1 MFKVDIFYCK
11 SIMELQI
18 TCNLNLNKEFRLTA
32 LCILLTMHEFLNV
45 EYKTYGFFL
54 SFMDLYNTLFN
65 N

>member
-1 MFKVDIFYCK
+1 
-11 SIMELQI
+11 MELQI

-32 LCILLTMHEFLNV
+32 LCLLLTMHEFLNA